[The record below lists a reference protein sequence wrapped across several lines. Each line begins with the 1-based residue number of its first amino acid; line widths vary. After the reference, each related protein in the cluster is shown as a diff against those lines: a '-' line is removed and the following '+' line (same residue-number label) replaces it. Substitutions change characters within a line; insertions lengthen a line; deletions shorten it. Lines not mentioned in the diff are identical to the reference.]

1 MNEVPTLIQL
11 CAAAIRDELLHGDSH
26 DDILPGVYELPPEL
40 FDVLLPQLPPL
51 ALQKLHENLPF
62 EFRDDY
68 ELANGYCEHY
78 RKRGRCG
85 IVDSAW
91 RALYKSRWPGLGQK
105 SGVMVWLDKHEEEK
119 YSSVVDWQQIYW
131 ETHLQNC
138 VDAITETA
146 LLPSYGGCIG
156 EIQIPDSILQYIGC
170 KGHPSVSTSDYL
182 KFSYHCQ
189 QFGIYVRCLRLPNVL
204 CVMETCHLLQISKLE
219 SLNLQWIK
227 SIEHV
232 EGLCKLV
239 NQNSET
245 LKSVE
250 FTHCKFY
257 PTFMDAIC
265 DSLHVKGHKTHGIE
279 HFSIKRSS
287 FLQTDTST
295 SLPVGLTSIL
305 KSGRSLRS
313 LSLCD
318 NQLQTFFAKN
328 VFNTLLDTSAS
339 ISNLD
344 LSENNISGW
353 LSHFKWGSGNQ
364 RVSFGIGKS
373 LQSLHLLNL
382 RNNNLQK
389 DDADCLKHAL
399 VHMPNLQ
406 NLDISDNPIED
417 DGIKSLFPY
426 FIEMSGRP
434 LPFSDLKLENCEL
447 TCDGVSQL
455 LEVLSTMKTPL
466 KMLSVGDN
474 DLGSKMGRPLGKFM
488 CTGIRALN
496 IEDIGLR
503 SSGFLEVLQEIKKE
517 MKLVYI
523 NISKNRGGIGS
534 AKFLSKLI
542 FEAKEL
548 VAVDAQ
554 INFMPMESLSVIA
567 SSLKVTKGKLELL
580 DLTGNSFG
588 EQLADESVL
597 AEFRVNGKLIL
608 KMSSSVAP
616 NTPYDDDP

>member
-1 MNEVPTLIQL
+1 MNEVPTLIHL
-11 CAAAIRDELLHGDSH
+11 CVVAIRDELLHGDSH
-26 DDILPGVYELPPEL
+26 DDMLPVIYELPPEL
-40 FDVLLPQLPPL
+40 FDVLLPELPPL
-51 ALQKLHENLPF
+51 ALQKLHENLPI

-68 ELANGYCEHY
+68 ELANGYSERHK
-78 RKRGRCG
+78 KRRRFG
-85 IVDSAW
+85 IVDLAW
-91 RALYKSRWPGLGQK
+91 RALYKLRWPDLGQK
-105 SGVMVWLDKHEEEK
+105 NQVTVWLDKHEEEK

-138 VDAITETA
+138 VDTITETA

-170 KGHPSVSTSDYL
+170 MGRQSMSTCDYL

-219 SLNLQWIK
+219 SLKLQWIK

-232 EGLCKLV
+232 EGLCKLI

-287 FLQTDTST
+287 FLRTDTF
-295 SLPVGLTSIL
+295 LPVGLTSIL
-305 KSGRSLRS
+305 KSGRSLYS

-318 NQLQTFFAKN
+318 NQLQTVFAKN

-353 LSHFKWGSGNQ
+353 LSHFKWGSGN
-364 RVSFGIGKS
+364 RPFGIGKS
-373 LQSLHLLNL
+373 LQSLCLLNL

-389 DDADCLKHAL
+389 DDADCLKCAL
-399 VHMPNLQ
+399 VRMPNLQ
-406 NLDISDNPIED
+406 NLDLSDNPIED
-417 DGIKSLFPY
+417 DGIKSLIPY
-426 FIEMSGRP
+426 FVEMSGRP

-447 TCDGVSQL
+447 TCDGMSQL

-466 KMLSVGDN
+466 NLLSVGGN
-474 DLGSKMGRPLGKFM
+474 GLGSKMGRPLGKFM
-488 CTGIRALN
+488 CTGIRALD
-496 IEDIGLR
+496 IEDIGLH
-503 SSGFLEVLQEIKKE
+503 SSGFLEALEEIKME
-517 MKLVYI
+517 MQLVYI
-523 NISKNRGGIGS
+523 NISKNRGGIES
-534 AKFLSKLI
+534 AKFVSKLI
-542 FEAKEL
+542 CHAKEL
-548 VAVDAQ
+548 VAIDAQ
-554 INFMPMESLSVIA
+554 HNFMPMESLSVIS
-567 SSLKVTKGKLELL
+567 SSLKVTKGKLEHL

-588 EQLADESVL
+588 EQHADASVL
-597 AEFRVNGKLIL
+597 SDLRVNGKLVI
-608 KMSSSVAP
+608 KISSSSAP
-616 NTPYDDDP
+616 NAPYDDDP